1 MGIDNGNA
9 LTPPLNCSQSEIDKV
24 LKMVWE
30 TAVRRNPM
38 CLVKM
43 IDPNS
48 VFKYLREMIHDCLTR
63 GLSEAET
70 CEHVQKELLRA
81 AASGTLPRSRCDD
94 PAAHTHSQS

>member
-1 MGIDNGNA
+1 MGINNGSA
-9 LTPPLNCSQSEIDKV
+9 PHPRSVAQSEIDQI
-24 LKMVWE
+24 LKSVWE

-48 VFKYLREMIHDCLTR
+48 VFKQLREMIRDCLTR
-63 GLSEAET
+63 GLSQAET
-70 CEHVQKELLRA
+70 CEHVLNELLQA

-94 PAAHTHSQS
+94 AAARSHLQS

>member
-1 MGIDNGNA
+1 MGINNGNA
-9 LTPPLNCSQSEIDKV
+9 LTPLNCSQSEIDKI
-24 LKMVWE
+24 LKSVWE
-30 TAVRRNPM
+30 TAVRRNAM

-48 VFKYLREMIHDCLTR
+48 VFKYLGEMIRDCLAR

-70 CEHVQKELLRA
+70 CEHVQGELLRA

-94 PAAHTHSQS
+94 PAAPSHSQS